1 MWFQTIMTYVWSF
14 TFGPFRAGRTGLR
27 GADPTT
33 FCFLISPSTP
43 AGSDGALTD
52 LTVWMLVIRAE
63 SDVVRPAGVTILP
76 MFRST
81 DDGNF
86 EPPSNVKYLTPVM
99 VLSFATR
106 LSRC

>member
-1 MWFQTIMTYVWSF
+1 M
-14 TFGPFRAGRTGLR
+14 
-27 GADPTT
+27 
-33 FCFLISPSTP
+33 
-43 AGSDGALTD
+43 
-52 LTVWMLVIRAE
+52 RAE
-63 SDVVRPAGVTILP
+63 SDAVRPTGVTILP